1 MMNEPIKITD
11 LDSLKREKQRL
22 NVYCHMQEERIKDK
36 INSVRTN
43 YKQIIGEELLPFSTE
58 INSKVSQAMDWVND
72 FIINKFIKP
81 KTEGQEKITGGII
94 KLAEVLLVRL
104 VSSVFKK

>member
-1 MMNEPIKITD
+1 MNEPIKITD

-22 NVYCHMQEERIKDK
+22 NMYCHMQEERIKDK

-58 INSKVSQAMDWVND
+58 INGKVSQAMDWVND